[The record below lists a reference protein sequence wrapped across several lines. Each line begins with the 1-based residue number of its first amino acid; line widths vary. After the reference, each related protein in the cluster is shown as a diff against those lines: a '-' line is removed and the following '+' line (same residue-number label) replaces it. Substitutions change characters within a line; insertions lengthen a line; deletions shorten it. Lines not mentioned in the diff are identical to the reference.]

1 MPASGPDRCASG
13 WWRSGLYLEGR
24 ALSEPG
30 ALCRRVAAA
39 ADLCLKPHLHA
50 VVAGDGFGEEQLDC
64 TLRIQPRS
72 SDGTRLPLDDIE
84 LEIYRS
90 GEDLHL
96 MLSWPAQ
103 PQQPMLWQ
111 GNHPVW
117 MDGES
122 GLRCERPDCGAPL
135 EALARRLRA
144 LLGPSLQPS

>member
-1 MPASGPDRCASG
+1 
-13 WWRSGLYLEGR
+13 
-24 ALSEPG
+24 
-30 ALCRRVAAA
+30 
-39 ADLCLKPHLHA
+39 
-50 VVAGDGFGEEQLDC
+50 
-64 TLRIQPRS
+64 LRIQPRS